1 LADVKRR
8 IIGLTK
14 FAVAAVLLGVLI
26 KIFAGNFG
34 QVKVFLVRLDWRL
47 VAAAALVQ
55 AVINWA
61 VYELW
66 LVMVR
71 KLGGDIG
78 RRAAW
83 KAFFLPYAARYI
95 PGKVA
100 LVAGKVHYCAEEGVP
115 IRTAA
120 ISIMLE
126 NGLIIIAGLFLASL
140 SSFYLFGDEI
150 PAALSGLFLLAAV
163 TFLICLHPA
172 VLRRVLNVPM
182 RLFRRQPIRTGELLD
197 LPTLLAFFLGYAVL
211 WPLGGLVYGLSA
223 ASLDAVT
230 FPQVFNVGAAFVTAG
245 SLGQATML
253 APAGLGVREGVLYL
267 LLRNETGPALAV
279 TAVALARLITVLV
292 DVIFALITPLI
303 TGLKR
308 ND

>member
-1 LADVKRR
+1 M
-8 IIGLTK
+8 
-14 FAVAAVLLGVLI
+14 AAVLLGVLI
-26 KIFAGNFG
+26 KIFADNFG

-47 VAAAALVQ
+47 VAAAAFVQ

-66 LVMVR
+66 FVMIG
-71 KLGGDIG
+71 KLGGNIG

-150 PAALSGLFLLAAV
+150 PATLSGLLLLAAV
-163 TFLICLHPA
+163 MFLICLHPA
-172 VLRRVLNVPM
+172 VFRRILNVPM
-182 RLFRRQPIRTGELLD
+182 YLFRRQPIRTDELLN
-197 LPTLLAFFLGYAVL
+197 LPTLLVFFIGYAVL

-223 ASLDAVT
+223 AALNAVT
-230 FPQVFNVGAAFVTAG
+230 LSQVFNVGAAFVTAG
-245 SLGQATML
+245 SVGQATML

-267 LLRNETGPALAV
+267 LLKNETGPALAV
-279 TAVALARLITVLV
+279 TTVALARLITVLV
-292 DVIFALITPLI
+292 DVVFALVTPLI
-303 TGLKR
+303 TGVKH